1 MLKKLL
7 KYDLKR
13 VYKNLIV
20 FYSLS
25 IFFSIL
31 TRIFLNIPNS
41 TMMLII
47 GKICSGVTISMFFN
61 IIINNLLRLWV
72 TFTSNLYGDE
82 SYLTHTLPVTKNE
95 LYLSKFLTAIISVL
109 TSTIV
114 IALSLFIAYYSKDN
128 IELLKV
134 FFTTIA
140 NMYDS
145 NITTIIIIFLVL
157 LFLELTT
164 GIQAGYSGIIIGHTK
179 NNNKV
184 VLSIVFGFIIYIA
197 TQLLLLLFVYL
208 VALFNP
214 DVMHIFTTNDL
225 PNINTIKLLMYL
237 SIFIYTSFLVIYY
250 FINTHLLNKGVNID

>member
-13 VYKNLIV
+13 VYKNLII

-95 LYLSKFLTAIISVL
+95 LYLSKFLTALLSVL
-109 TSTIV
+109 TSTLV
-114 IALSLFIAYYSKDN
+114 ISLSIFIAYYSKEN
-128 IELLKV
+128 IEILKTYL
-134 FFTTIA
+134 TTIA
-140 NMYDS
+140 NIYDS
-145 NITTIIIIFLVL
+145 SITSIIIVTIAL

-164 GIQAGYSGIIIGHTK
+164 GIQAGYSGIIVGHIK

-184 VLSIVFGFIIYIA
+184 VFSIVYGFIIYII
-197 TQLLLLLFVYL
+197 TQLLLLLIIYL

-214 DVMHIFTTNDL
+214 DIMSIFTTNDL
-225 PNINTIKLLMYL
+225 PNISTIKLIMYL
-237 SIFIYTSFLVIYY
+237 ALFIYTSYLIIYY